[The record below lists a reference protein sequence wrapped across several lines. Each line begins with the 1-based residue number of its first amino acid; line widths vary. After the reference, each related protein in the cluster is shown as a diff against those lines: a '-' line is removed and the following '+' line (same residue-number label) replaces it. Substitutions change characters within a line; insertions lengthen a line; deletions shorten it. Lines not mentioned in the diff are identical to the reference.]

1 MHVGQSIKT
10 TIKIRDWGKS
20 NKNNTIADK
29 PKKVTS
35 VKKIHLKS
43 MAEKKTDNE
52 SLDAQPAEVIDD
64 RTITVDGKTYRLAEL
79 PAEGV
84 NIINDMI
91 RCENEANEHQFRLR
105 QIINAQQGLTASLK
119 QCIETAGLKTLEID
133 TTDETDEE
141 PREEAA

>member
-1 MHVGQSIKT
+1 MHAGQSIKT
-10 TIKIRDWGKS
+10 TINIRGRCKS

-29 PKKVTS
+29 PKKVIS
-35 VKKIHLKS
+35 VKKIRSKS
-43 MAEKKTDNE
+43 MAEKKTETE
-52 SLDAQPAEVIDD
+52 SLDTQPAEVIDD

-84 NIINDMI
+84 NILNDMI
-91 RCENEANEHQFRLR
+91 RCENEANEHKFRLR

-133 TTDETDEE
+133 NTDETDEE
-141 PREEAA
+141 PCEEAA

>member
-10 TIKIRDWGKS
+10 TINISDQGKS

-35 VKKIHLKS
+35 VEKIPFRS
-43 MAEKKTDNE
+43 MAEKKTDNG

-79 PAEGV
+79 PPEGV
-84 NIINDMI
+84 NILNDMI
-91 RCENEANEHQFRLR
+91 RCENEANEHKFRLR

-133 TTDETDEE
+133 ETNEE
-141 PREEAA
+141 KQEEAA

>member
-1 MHVGQSIKT
+1 MQVGQSIKT
-10 TIKIRDWGKS
+10 RINTGNRGKS

-35 VKKIHLKS
+35 VKEILLKT

-52 SLDAQPAEVIDD
+52 SLDTQPAEVVDD

-84 NIINDMI
+84 NILNDMI
-91 RCENEANEHQFRLR
+91 RCENEANEHKFRLR

-133 TTDETDEE
+133 ETNEE
-141 PREEAA
+141 PQEEAA

>member
-1 MHVGQSIKT
+1 MHAGQSIKT
-10 TIKIRDWGKS
+10 TINIGDRCKS

-29 PKKVTS
+29 PEKVTS
-35 VKKIHLKS
+35 VKKILSKS
-43 MAEKKTDNE
+43 MAEKKTNNE
-52 SLDAQPAEVIDD
+52 SLDTQPAEVIDD

-84 NIINDMI
+84 NILNDMI
-91 RCENEANEHQFRLR
+91 RCENEANEHKFRLR

-133 TTDETDEE
+133 ETNEE
-141 PREEAA
+141 QQEEAA

>member
-1 MHVGQSIKT
+1 MHAGQSIKT
-10 TIKIRDWGKS
+10 TINTRDRCKS

-29 PKKVTS
+29 PKKVIS
-35 VKKIHLKS
+35 VKKIPSKS
-43 MAEKKTDNE
+43 MAEKKTENE
-52 SLDAQPAEVIDD
+52 SLDTQPAEVIDD

-84 NIINDMI
+84 NILNDMI
-91 RCENEANEHQFRLR
+91 RCENEANEHKFRLR

-133 TTDETDEE
+133 EANEE
-141 PREEAA
+141 QQEEAA

>member
-10 TIKIRDWGKS
+10 RINTGNRGNS

-29 PKKVTS
+29 PKKVIS
-35 VKKIHLKS
+35 VKEILLKT

-52 SLDAQPAEVIDD
+52 SLDTQPAEVVDD

-84 NIINDMI
+84 NILNDMI
-91 RCENEANEHQFRLR
+91 RCENEANEHKFRLR

-133 TTDETDEE
+133 ETNEE
-141 PREEAA
+141 QQEEAA

>member
-10 TIKIRDWGKS
+10 TTNIRDRCKS

-29 PKKVTS
+29 PKKVIS
-35 VKKIHLKS
+35 FKKIASKS
-43 MAEKKTDNE
+43 MTEKKTNNE
-52 SLDAQPAEVIDD
+52 SPDTQPAEVIDD

-84 NIINDMI
+84 NILNDMI
-91 RCENEANEHQFRLR
+91 RCENEANEHKFRLR

-119 QCIETAGLKTLEID
+119 QCIETAGLETLEIN
-133 TTDETDEE
+133 ETNEE
-141 PREEAA
+141 QQEEAA

>member
-10 TIKIRDWGKS
+10 TIKIRDRGKS
-20 NKNNTIADK
+20 NKNNTIVDK
-29 PKKVTS
+29 PKKVIS
-35 VKKIHLKS
+35 VKKIPSKS
-43 MAEKKTDNE
+43 MAEKKTNNE
-52 SLDAQPAEVIDD
+52 SLDTQPAEVIDD

-84 NIINDMI
+84 NILNDMI
-91 RCENEANEHQFRLR
+91 RCENEANEHKFRLR

-133 TTDETDEE
+133 EANEE
-141 PREEAA
+141 QQEEAA

>member
-1 MHVGQSIKT
+1 MI
-10 TIKIRDWGKS
+10 
-20 NKNNTIADK
+20 
-29 PKKVTS
+29 S
-35 VKKIHLKS
+35 VKEILLKT

-52 SLDAQPAEVIDD
+52 SLDTQPAEVVDD

-84 NIINDMI
+84 NILNDMI
-91 RCENEANEHQFRLR
+91 RCENEANEHKFRLR

-133 TTDETDEE
+133 NSDETDEE
-141 PREEAA
+141 PCEEAA

>member
-10 TIKIRDWGKS
+10 RINTGNRGNS

-29 PKKVTS
+29 PKKVIS
-35 VKKIHLKS
+35 VKEILLKT

-52 SLDAQPAEVIDD
+52 SLDAQPAGAIDD

-84 NIINDMI
+84 NILNDMI
-91 RCENEANEHQFRLR
+91 RCENEANEHKFRLR

-133 TTDETDEE
+133 ETNEE
-141 PREEAA
+141 QQEEAA

>member
-1 MHVGQSIKT
+1 MHVGQNIKT
-10 TIKIRDWGKS
+10 TINIRDRCKS

-29 PKKVTS
+29 PKKVIS
-35 VKKIHLKS
+35 VKKIPSKS
-43 MAEKKTDNE
+43 MTEKKTDNE
-52 SLDAQPAEVIDD
+52 SLDTQPAEVIDD

-84 NIINDMI
+84 NILNDMI
-91 RCENEANEHQFRLR
+91 RCENEANEHKFRLR

-133 TTDETDEE
+133 ETNEE
-141 PREEAA
+141 QQEEAA

>member
-1 MHVGQSIKT
+1 MHAGQSIKT
-10 TIKIRDWGKS
+10 TINTRDRCKS

-29 PKKVTS
+29 PKKVIS
-35 VKKIHLKS
+35 VKKISSKS
-43 MAEKKTDNE
+43 MAEKKTE
-52 SLDAQPAEVIDD
+52 IEFLDTQPAEVIDD

-84 NIINDMI
+84 NILNDMI
-91 RCENEANEHQFRLR
+91 RCENEANEHKFRLR

-133 TTDETDEE
+133 EANEE
-141 PREEAA
+141 QQEEAA

>member
-1 MHVGQSIKT
+1 MHAGQSIKT
-10 TIKIRDWGKS
+10 TINTRDRCKS

-29 PKKVTS
+29 PKKVIS
-35 VKKIHLKS
+35 VKKIPSKS
-43 MAEKKTDNE
+43 MAEKKTENE
-52 SLDAQPAEVIDD
+52 SLDTQPAEVIDD

-84 NIINDMI
+84 NILNDMI
-91 RCENEANEHQFRLR
+91 RCENEANEHKFRLR

-133 TTDETDEE
+133 EANEE
-141 PREEAA
+141 QQQEAA

>member
-10 TIKIRDWGKS
+10 TINIRDRCKS

-29 PKKVTS
+29 PKKVVS
-35 VKKIHLKS
+35 FKEILSKS
-43 MAEKKTDNE
+43 MAEKKTNNE
-52 SLDAQPAEVIDD
+52 TLDTQPAEVIDD

-84 NIINDMI
+84 NILNDMI
-91 RCENEANEHQFRLR
+91 RCENEANEHKFRLR

-133 TTDETDEE
+133 ETNEE
-141 PREEAA
+141 QQEEAA

>member
-1 MHVGQSIKT
+1 MHEGQSVKT
-10 TIKIRDWGKS
+10 TINIRDRCKS

-29 PKKVTS
+29 PKKVIS
-35 VKKIHLKS
+35 VKRIPSKS

-52 SLDAQPAEVIDD
+52 SLDTQPAEVIDD

-84 NIINDMI
+84 NILNDMI
-91 RCENEANEHQFRLR
+91 RCENEANEHKFRLR
-105 QIINAQQGLTASLK
+105 QIINAQQVLTASLK

-133 TTDETDEE
+133 ETNEE
-141 PREEAA
+141 QQEEAA

>member
-1 MHVGQSIKT
+1 MHAGQSIKT
-10 TIKIRDWGKS
+10 TINTRDRCKS

-29 PKKVTS
+29 PKKVIS
-35 VKKIHLKS
+35 VKKISSKS
-43 MAEKKTDNE
+43 MAEKKTEIE
-52 SLDAQPAEVIDD
+52 SLDTQPAEVIDD

-84 NIINDMI
+84 NILNDMI
-91 RCENEANEHQFRLR
+91 RCENEANEHKFRLR

-133 TTDETDEE
+133 EANEE
-141 PREEAA
+141 QQEEAA

>member
-10 TIKIRDWGKS
+10 TINIRDRCKS

-29 PKKVTS
+29 PRKVIR
-35 VKKIHLKS
+35 VKKIPSKS

-52 SLDAQPAEVIDD
+52 SLDTQPAEVIDD

-84 NIINDMI
+84 NILNDMI
-91 RCENEANEHQFRLR
+91 RCENEANEHKFRLR

-133 TTDETDEE
+133 ETNEE
-141 PREEAA
+141 QQEEAA

>member
-1 MHVGQSIKT
+1 MHIGQSIKT
-10 TIKIRDWGKS
+10 TINIRDQGKS

-29 PKKVTS
+29 PKKVTN
-35 VKKIHLKS
+35 VEKIPLKS

-84 NIINDMI
+84 NILNDMI
-91 RCENEANEHQFRLR
+91 RCENEANEHKFRLR
-105 QIINAQQGLTASLK
+105 QIVNAQQGLTASLK

-133 TTDETDEE
+133 ETNEE
-141 PREEAA
+141 QQEEAA

>member
-1 MHVGQSIKT
+1 MHEGQSVKT
-10 TIKIRDWGKS
+10 TINIRDRCKS

-29 PKKVTS
+29 PKKVIS
-35 VKKIHLKS
+35 VKRIPSKS

-52 SLDAQPAEVIDD
+52 SLDTQPAEVIDD

-84 NIINDMI
+84 NILNDMI
-91 RCENEANEHQFRLR
+91 RCENEANEHKFRLR

-133 TTDETDEE
+133 ETNEE
-141 PREEAA
+141 QQEEAA